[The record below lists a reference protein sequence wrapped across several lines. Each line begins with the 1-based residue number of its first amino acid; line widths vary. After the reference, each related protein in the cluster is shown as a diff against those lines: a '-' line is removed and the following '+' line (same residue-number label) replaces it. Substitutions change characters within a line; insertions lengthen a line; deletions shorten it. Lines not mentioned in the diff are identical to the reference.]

1 MADKH
6 SLLKQIKVFLGLEEE
21 PSPAYTL
28 ADGTPIEVSSLEV
41 GGTVIVGDAPAP
53 AGEHTL
59 CDGTVIT
66 VDELG
71 VITELKPVAP
81 VAPVVE
87 DMGGVPPAD
96 PEKPSEAMTQATI
109 EQMVKEAV
117 KEAVGEQMKAYTS
130 KMSKQDQVNAK
141 LVNLMDE
148 ILKMPAVTPEAPKQ
162 NFKKDQPEGKT
173 EKYGRILENFKQ
185 LKNK

>member
-1 MADKH
+1 MDKH
-6 SLLKQIKVFLGLEEE
+6 SILKNIRVLLGLEEA

-28 ADGTPIEVSSLEV
+28 ADGTPIEVSALEV

-59 CDGTVIT
+59 SDGTVIV

-71 VITELKPVAP
+71 VITELKPVMTEP
-81 VAPVVE
+81 E
-87 DMGGVPPAD
+87 DMGGVPPAE
-96 PEKPSEAMTQATI
+96 PEKPAETMTAATI
-109 EQMVKEAV
+109 EQMVKDAV

-130 KMSKQDQVNAK
+130 KMQKQEKANAD
-141 LVNLMDE
+141 LIALIEDV
-148 ILKMPAVTPEAPKQ
+148 LKMPAVQPEAPKQ

-173 EKYGRILENFKQ
+173 EKYGRILQKFQ
-185 LKNK
+185 TIKNK

>member
-6 SLLKQIKVFLGLEEE
+6 SILKSIKVLLGLEEM
-21 PSPAYTL
+21 PSPTYTL

-53 AGEHTL
+53 EGEHTL
-59 CDGTVIT
+59 SDGQVIT

-71 VITELKPVAP
+71 VITELKPKMEAP
-81 VAPVVE
+81 EPG
-87 DMGGVPPAD
+87 DMGDVPPVN
-96 PEKPSEAMTQATI
+96 PEKPAETMTQATI

-130 KMSKQDQVNAK
+130 KMEKQEKANKDLIA
-141 LVNLMDE
+141 LMDE
-148 ILKMPAVTPEAPKQ
+148 ILKMPAVTPEPPKQ
-162 NFKKDQPEGKT
+162 SFKKDTPLGKT
-173 EKYGRILENFKQ
+173 EKYGQILSNFQQ
-185 LKNK
+185 LKSK

>member
-28 ADGTPIEVSSLEV
+28 ADGTPIEVSALEV

-59 CDGTVIT
+59 SDGTVIV

-71 VITELKPVAP
+71 VITELKPVMAAP
-81 VAPVVE
+81 EPG
-87 DMGGVPPAD
+87 DMGGVLPAD
-96 PEKPSEAMTQATI
+96 PEKPAEAMTQATI
-109 EQMVKEAV
+109 EQMVKDAV

-130 KMSKQDQVNAK
+130 KMSKQDEVNAK
-141 LVNLMDE
+141 LVSLMDE
-148 ILKMPAVTPEAPKQ
+148 VLKMPAVTPEAPKQ